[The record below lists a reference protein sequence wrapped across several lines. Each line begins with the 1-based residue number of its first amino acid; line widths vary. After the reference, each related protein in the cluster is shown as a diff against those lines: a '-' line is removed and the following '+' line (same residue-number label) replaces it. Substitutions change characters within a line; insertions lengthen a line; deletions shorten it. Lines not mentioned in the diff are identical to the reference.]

1 MLWMGVATQAIGD
14 LQAFKA
20 RFFKALAHPVRVR
33 LVELLAERD
42 RTVQELQTVLSLDQS
57 GVSQHLAVLRA
68 NHVVTARK
76 EGVAVRY
83 ALRDPLVGDL
93 LSVARR
99 IFGNQLVGTQ
109 DMLRELK
116 REHRQR

>member
-1 MLWMGVATQAIGD
+1 VQ
-14 LQAFKA
+14 Q
-20 RFFKALAHPVRVR
+20 
-33 LVELLAERD
+33 D

-57 GVSQHLAVLRA
+57 SVSQHLAVLRA
-68 NHVVTARK
+68 NHVVTSRK

-93 LSVARR
+93 LDVARR

-109 DMLRELK
+109 DMLRALK
-116 REHRQR
+116 REHRR